1 MIATIFTQKSVIF
14 ILCLLT
20 IEEIC
25 REMCYVKGSNYYFMF
40 GGKHAFLFL
49 NCFLGHNTVIHID
62 MLFDVLRY
70 RDYVLRY
77 KLNH

>member
-25 REMCYVKGSNYYFMF
+25 REMCYVKGSNYYF
-40 GGKHAFLFL
+40 LFL

-70 RDYVLRY
+70 RDYVVR
-77 KLNH
+77 